1 MQEIKLDHQKQ
12 IMGGSVYVTS
22 LICVVF
28 SVALYRLF
36 KRKNISVV
44 KLHR

>member
-1 MQEIKLDHQKQ
+1 MQEIKVDNQKE
-12 IMGGSVYVTS
+12 ITGGSVYVTS

-36 KRKNISVV
+36 KMKNINVV
-44 KLHR
+44 RLHR